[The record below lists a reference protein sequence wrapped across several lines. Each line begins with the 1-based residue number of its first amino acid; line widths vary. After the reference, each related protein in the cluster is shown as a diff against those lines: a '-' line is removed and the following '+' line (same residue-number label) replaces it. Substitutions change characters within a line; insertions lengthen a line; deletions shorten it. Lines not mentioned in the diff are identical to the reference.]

1 MKKIHVDDIKKK
13 GDKSSPGAGKYEY
26 PSTFG
31 SQGNNHKAGLTYSM
45 AATLPTEKQ
54 ALGRSKKLPGPGQY
68 NYMKVTG
75 EKLINSNFQT

>member
-1 MKKIHVDDIKKK
+1 MRKIHVDHIKKL

-31 SQGNNHKAGLTYSM
+31 SEGNNNKAGLKFSM

-54 ALGRSKKLPGPGQY
+54 ALGRSAKLPGPGQY
-68 NYMKVTG
+68 GFMKVTG
-75 EKLINSNFQT
+75 EKLIDS